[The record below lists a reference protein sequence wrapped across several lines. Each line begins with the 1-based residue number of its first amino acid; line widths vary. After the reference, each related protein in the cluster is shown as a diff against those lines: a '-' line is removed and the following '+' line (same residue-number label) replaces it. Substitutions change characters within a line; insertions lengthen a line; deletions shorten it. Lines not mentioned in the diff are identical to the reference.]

1 LPSFVEVLYIA
12 WMRHHLQLEFGVPGR
27 ENRHKE
33 KLTKGKQDWEWWE
46 ILQINPGANWQSIK
60 ANYTELT
67 RLYHPESTSL
77 DEATTEEMMNRLNW
91 ALEVAKLHS
100 RGQLEL
106 FDKIEKAEV
115 QVDAKKEVIF
125 DNFGLPWAVKGRQKG
140 KIKLKRFDQIM
151 EIYEVDD
158 IPSKFHW
165 GTIEDIIEALKNCQN
180 YKQKVF
186 FIQKISP
193 EVFTCAWRCLNSN

>member
-1 LPSFVEVLYIA
+1 
-12 WMRHHLQLEFGVPGR
+12 
-27 ENRHKE
+27 
-33 KLTKGKQDWEWWE
+33 
-46 ILQINPGANWQSIK
+46 
-60 ANYTELT
+60 
-67 RLYHPESTSL
+67 L

-180 YKQKVF
+180 HEQKVF

-193 EVFTCAWRCLNSN
+193 EVFSCAWRCLNSN